1 MRVLVVSYCSKI
13 HFWPPLPR
21 FEAQGT
27 TFPRLPYLLAFW
39 MGSANKRCWEKVEG
53 GRRGKSPFFPCS
65 VSSQVSVAG
74 QPFCSCRTASSYTA
88 QLPLKGPQPVQ
99 LCLGT
104 TALGL
109 LEPCLLHP
117 APGRWRLLAIADL
130 WVVLPLLLPVQPT
143 PSFKSLCLKALN
155 WLLFSL

>member
-27 TFPRLPYLLAFW
+27 TFPRLPYLLPFW

-65 VSSQVSVAG
+65 ISSQVSVAG
-74 QPFCSCRTASSYTA
+74 
-88 QLPLKGPQPVQ
+88 
-99 LCLGT
+99 
-104 TALGL
+104 
-109 LEPCLLHP
+109 
-117 APGRWRLLAIADL
+117 
-130 WVVLPLLLPVQPT
+130 
-143 PSFKSLCLKALN
+143 
-155 WLLFSL
+155 